1 MAQQYQVF
9 GELLSTISP
18 EEWTRPTRCAGWTVA
33 DVAAHVSGQLADVV
47 NGRYDGL
54 GSPEVT
60 ERQVQERR
68 GRTPSDLV
76 DELVASG
83 KTGSDITAAVDD
95 AAWDGPA
102 PGGLAGTLGFGVE
115 ALFYDAFVHGD
126 DIRAA
131 LGRPSVRD
139 DGLLAAVSHV
149 SALLTEKGWG
159 PAVLRFGDLGEFPVG
174 GGGGRVIEADP
185 LAFVL
190 VATGRANPAPLGLD
204 ETVNVYAG

>member
-1 MAQQYQVF
+1 MAKQYEAF
-9 GELLSTISP
+9 GELLSTVSP
-18 EEWTRPTRCAGWTVA
+18 DEWTRPTRCAGWTVA

-54 GSPEVT
+54 GTPEVT
-60 ERQVQERR
+60 ERQVHERR

-83 KTGSDITAAVDD
+83 KTGAEITDALDD

-115 ALFYDAFVHGD
+115 GLWYDAFVHAD
-126 DIRAA
+126 DIRAS

-149 SALLTEKGWG
+149 AALLTEKGWG
-159 PAVLRFGDLGEFPVG
+159 PATLRFEGLGEFAVSG
-174 GGGGRVIEADP
+174 GGDRVIEVDP

-190 VATGRANPAPLGLD
+190 VATGRANPTPLGLD
-204 ETVNVYAG
+204 ESVNVYAG